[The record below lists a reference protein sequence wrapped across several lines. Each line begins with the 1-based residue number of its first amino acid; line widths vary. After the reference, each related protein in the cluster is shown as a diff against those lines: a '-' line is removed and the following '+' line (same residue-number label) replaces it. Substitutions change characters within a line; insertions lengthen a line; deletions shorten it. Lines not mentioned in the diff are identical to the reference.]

1 MATHSSILA
10 WRLPMNKR
18 SLAGYSPWGRKQL
31 DTNEVTW
38 HAGTRIKHWRSLC
51 ASVGLIHK
59 NIKVR
64 TFLDLKFFDS
74 LCSLTKDGGGEW
86 DKNITEIREF
96 SQRQNKMRVNK
107 DLGKEK
113 GVCESVCV
121 FFFFLW
127 VLMRQKFPPLFFCSE
142 SLWGWSEHF
151 TSFLYV
157 IKEQI

>member
-1 MATHSSILA
+1 M
-10 WRLPMNKR
+10 
-18 SLAGYSPWGRKQL
+18 
-31 DTNEVTW
+31 
-38 HAGTRIKHWRSLC
+38 
-51 ASVGLIHK
+51 
-59 NIKVR
+59 R

-121 FFFFLW
+121 FFFFSYE
-127 VLMRQKFPPLFFCSE
+127 F
-142 SLWGWSEHF
+142 
-151 TSFLYV
+151 
-157 IKEQI
+157 